1 MEEEMHVV
9 VVDNYHMRLLYVPA
23 VGKVTGRSAKRP
35 GSGKANSN
43 TMRRVSKFSTN
54 KSRIMSI
61 VKPSIINDQRST
73 KILLL
78 PVSRECGTTGERND
92 HSSFIAHKSGA
103 VVREINTSIMISI
116 VDYYVALFA
125 AFVVPRF

>member
-1 MEEEMHVV
+1 MK
-9 VVDNYHMRLLYVPA
+9 DKRLYA
-23 VGKVTGRSAKRP
+23 RHAKVKRGAQLHKMQWKKEGWRP

>member
-1 MEEEMHVV
+1 
-9 VVDNYHMRLLYVPA
+9 
-23 VGKVTGRSAKRP
+23 
-35 GSGKANSN
+35 
-43 TMRRVSKFSTN
+43 MRRVSKFSTN

-78 PVSRECGTTGERND
+78 AVSRECGITGERND

-103 VVREINTSIMISI
+103 VVREINTSIIISI

>member
-1 MEEEMHVV
+1 
-9 VVDNYHMRLLYVPA
+9 
-23 VGKVTGRSAKRP
+23 
-35 GSGKANSN
+35 
-43 TMRRVSKFSTN
+43 MRRASVSKFSTN

-61 VKPSIINDQRST
+61 VKPSIINDHRSI

-78 PVSRECGTTGERND
+78 SVSHECGTTGERND

>member
-1 MEEEMHVV
+1 
-9 VVDNYHMRLLYVPA
+9 
-23 VGKVTGRSAKRP
+23 
-35 GSGKANSN
+35 
-43 TMRRVSKFSTN
+43 
-54 KSRIMSI
+54 MSI